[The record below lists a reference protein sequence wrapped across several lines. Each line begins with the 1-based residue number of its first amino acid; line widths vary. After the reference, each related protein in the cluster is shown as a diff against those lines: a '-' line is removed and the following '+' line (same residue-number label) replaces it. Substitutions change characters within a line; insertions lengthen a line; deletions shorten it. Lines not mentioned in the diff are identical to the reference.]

1 MLASSWGH
9 LGLILA
15 SSWTHLGVIL
25 AHLGLILAHLGSSWA
40 HLGSSW
46 PHLGLILASSWL
58 ILGSSWLILAS
69 SYFTAS
75 WGRLSVPLSQ
85 RIAAA
90 AQQDFAAAGV
100 KAPLG
105 VARFASIG
113 ATGRLKNNMRKD
125 LFKHKLAP
133 LVMRDAL
140 CSIRLWI
147 KSRAL
152 RLHLLTL
159 LYSFA
164 WQTNQQILASLMA
177 RWLWICVLTLGCAS
191 TQKHFSAMMQPMINK
206 WSASSWGAHVQ
217 DVQEG
222 QRSVG
227 KHIWF
232 KIINAKWVLC
242 GHWMNGRAQK
252 NTFQQWCSLW
262 LTNGVPLVC
271 GSCLH
276 LERSSAT
283 RNVPTSAHI
292 SNILAGPQTSGFI
305 ISTVTLS
312 CYFAFFYFTYFTS
325 LHLTL

>member
-1 MLASSWGH
+1 MNQNVEHYLNCVAHLGSYWAHLDLILGSSWAHPGLMLASSWGH
-9 LGLILA
+9 LGLILD
-15 SSWTHLGVIL
+15 SYWP
-25 AHLGLILAHLGSSWA
+25 HLGLILASSWLILASYWLILA
-40 HLGSSW
+40 HLGRILA
-46 PHLGLILASSWL
+46 HLGLILASSWL

-164 WQTNQQILASLMA
+164 
-177 RWLWICVLTLGCAS
+177 
-191 TQKHFSAMMQPMINK
+191 
-206 WSASSWGAHVQ
+206 
-217 DVQEG
+217 
-222 QRSVG
+222 
-227 KHIWF
+227 
-232 KIINAKWVLC
+232 
-242 GHWMNGRAQK
+242 
-252 NTFQQWCSLW
+252 
-262 LTNGVPLVC
+262 
-271 GSCLH
+271 
-276 LERSSAT
+276 
-283 RNVPTSAHI
+283 
-292 SNILAGPQTSGFI
+292 
-305 ISTVTLS
+305 
-312 CYFAFFYFTYFTS
+312 
-325 LHLTL
+325 